1 MLGGVSSGLLV
12 LYQRL
17 ESIDRLV
24 PLVGDLVQVAARL
37 GQALRLELVNLRPTL
52 ASAAY
57 KPGVFQSVQMLGDRL
72 ARDARPL
79 AETNDG
85 LGPAGAQSGDDA
97 QPSAIAER
105 RKHWRCL
112 GEVPCGGIAQSGHRA
127 MEPPYLFAAPARY
140 FSMSFAWAVHPC
152 SFAVKAFAR
161 RSRGIRSKPD
171 SVITSLVPPATSS
184 NSKVMRVVG
193 SFE

>member
-1 MLGGVSSGLLV
+1 FAKFGSSSATGARWRHRRGTGMTSELSWDGRLL
-12 LYQRL
+12 LLHQRL

-79 AETNDG
+79 AEANDG
-85 LGPAGAQSGDDA
+85 LRPAGTQPGDDA
-97 QPSAIAER
+97 QPRAIAER
-105 RKHWRCL
+105 RKRWRGL
-112 GEVPCGGIAQSGHRA
+112 GEVACGGIARSGHRRWNLLICL
-127 MEPPYLFAAPARY
+127 PLP
-140 FSMSFAWAVHPC
+140 
-152 SFAVKAFAR
+152 
-161 RSRGIRSKPD
+161 RGTFR
-171 SVITSLVPPATSS
+171 
-184 NSKVMRVVG
+184 
-193 SFE
+193 